1 LCLQQ
6 IKNGILKGGG
16 FTITSDL
23 LNDTIRN
30 MDRNL
35 DSNSNIQQGGTISVG
50 ANVLNMFK
58 DLAVPAGL
66 FFTQKQF
73 QKNNTLRYEQKEE
86 PIEDGLYDKL
96 LGLLDPEKRMLHGRK
111 TKTQERKITKERRE
125 RNASKMIIIFTFNF
139 LQFTFMVILLYE
151 QQYKIIIR

>member
-1 LCLQQ
+1 MDFDFDVNKDFVFTTD
-6 IKNGILKGGG
+6 KNGILKGGG

-111 TKTQERKITKERRE
+111 TKRKRENNKRKTRKERK
-125 RNASKMIIIFTFNF
+125 
-139 LQFTFMVILLYE
+139 
-151 QQYKIIIR
+151 

>member
-1 LCLQQ
+1 MDFDFDVNKDFVFTTD
-6 IKNGILKGGG
+6 KNGILKGGG

-30 MDRNL
+30 SSVKSNTTHLDEKNMERNM
-35 DSNSNIQQGGTISVG
+35 DSNSNIQQGGSFSVG

-73 QKNNTLRYEQKEE
+73 QRNNTIRYEQKEE

-111 TKTQERKITKERRE
+111 TKRKRENNKRKTRKERK
-125 RNASKMIIIFTFNF
+125 
-139 LQFTFMVILLYE
+139 
-151 QQYKIIIR
+151 

>member
-1 LCLQQ
+1 MDFDFDVNKDFVFTTD
-6 IKNGILKGGG
+6 KNGILKGGG

-23 LNDTIRN
+23 LNDTIQN

-35 DSNSNIQQGGTISVG
+35 DSNSNIQQGGSFSVG
-50 ANVLNMFK
+50 VNVLNMFK

-73 QKNNTLRYEQKEE
+73 QKNSTIRYEPKEE

-111 TKTQERKITKERRE
+111 TKRKRENNKRKTRKERR
-125 RNASKMIIIFTFNF
+125 
-139 LQFTFMVILLYE
+139 
-151 QQYKIIIR
+151 

>member
-1 LCLQQ
+1 MDFDFDVNKDFVFTTD
-6 IKNGILKGGG
+6 KNGILKGGG

-73 QKNNTLRYEQKEE
+73 QKNNTIRYEQKEE

-111 TKTQERKITKERRE
+111 TKRKRENNKRKTRKERK
-125 RNASKMIIIFTFNF
+125 
-139 LQFTFMVILLYE
+139 
-151 QQYKIIIR
+151 

>member
-1 LCLQQ
+1 MDFDFDVNKDFVFTTD
-6 IKNGILKGGG
+6 KNGILKGGG

-23 LNDTIRN
+23 LNDTIQN
-30 MDRNL
+30 MDRNV

-66 FFTQKQF
+66 FFTHKQF

-111 TKTQERKITKERRE
+111 TKRKRENNKRKTRKERK
-125 RNASKMIIIFTFNF
+125 
-139 LQFTFMVILLYE
+139 
-151 QQYKIIIR
+151 

>member
-1 LCLQQ
+1 MDFDFDVNKDFVFTTD
-6 IKNGILKGGG
+6 KNGILKGGG

-30 MDRNL
+30 MDRNV
-35 DSNSNIQQGGTISVG
+35 DSNSNIQQGGSFSVG

-73 QKNNTLRYEQKEE
+73 QRNNTIRYEQKEG

-111 TKTQERKITKERRE
+111 TKRKRENNKRKTRRE
-125 RNASKMIIIFTFNF
+125 RK
-139 LQFTFMVILLYE
+139 
-151 QQYKIIIR
+151 

>member
-1 LCLQQ
+1 MDFDFDVNKDFVFTTD
-6 IKNGILKGGG
+6 KNGILKGGG

-23 LNDTIRN
+23 LNDTIQN

-35 DSNSNIQQGGTISVG
+35 DSNSNIQQGGSFSVG
-50 ANVLNMFK
+50 VNVLNMFK

-73 QKNNTLRYEQKEE
+73 QKNNTLRYENKEE
-86 PIEDGLYDKL
+86 PIEDGIYDKL

-111 TKTQERKITKERRE
+111 TKRKRENNKRKTRKERR
-125 RNASKMIIIFTFNF
+125 
-139 LQFTFMVILLYE
+139 
-151 QQYKIIIR
+151 

>member
-1 LCLQQ
+1 MDFDFDVNKDFVFTTD
-6 IKNGILKGGG
+6 KNGILKGGG

-30 MDRNL
+30 
-35 DSNSNIQQGGTISVG
+35 SSINSNTTHLDEKNRDGNNTIQQGGSLVGVG

-73 QKNNTLRYEQKEE
+73 QKNNTIRYEQKEE

-111 TKTQERKITKERRE
+111 TKRKRENNKRKTRKERK
-125 RNASKMIIIFTFNF
+125 
-139 LQFTFMVILLYE
+139 
-151 QQYKIIIR
+151 

>member
-1 LCLQQ
+1 MDFDFDVNKDFVFTTD
-6 IKNGILKGGG
+6 KNGILKGGG
-16 FTITSDL
+16 FTITSEL

-30 MDRNL
+30 SNTSSNINHLDERNK
-35 DSNSNIQQGGTISVG
+35 DGNNTIQQGGSLVGVG

-73 QKNNTLRYEQKEE
+73 QKNNTIRYEQKEE

-96 LGLLDPEKRMLHGRK
+96 LGLLDPENRMLHGRK
-111 TKTQERKITKERRE
+111 TKHKRENNEKKKKTRKVRK
-125 RNASKMIIIFTFNF
+125 
-139 LQFTFMVILLYE
+139 
-151 QQYKIIIR
+151 

>member
-1 LCLQQ
+1 MDFDFDVNKDFVFTTD
-6 IKNGILKGGG
+6 KNGILKGGG

-30 MDRNL
+30 STVNSNTTHLDEKDRVR
-35 DSNSNIQQGGTISVG
+35 DSNSNIQQGGTFSVG

-73 QKNNTLRYEQKEE
+73 QKNNTLRYENKEE

-111 TKTQERKITKERRE
+111 TKRKRENNKRKTRRE
-125 RNASKMIIIFTFNF
+125 RK
-139 LQFTFMVILLYE
+139 
-151 QQYKIIIR
+151 

>member
-1 LCLQQ
+1 MDFDFDVNKDFVFTTD
-6 IKNGILKGGG
+6 KNGILKGGG

-30 MDRNL
+30 SSVKSNTTHLDEKNMERNM
-35 DSNSNIQQGGTISVG
+35 DSNSNIQQGGSFSVG

-73 QKNNTLRYEQKEE
+73 QRNNTIRYEQKEE

-111 TKTQERKITKERRE
+111 TKRKRENNKRKTRRE
-125 RNASKMIIIFTFNF
+125 RK
-139 LQFTFMVILLYE
+139 
-151 QQYKIIIR
+151 

>member
-1 LCLQQ
+1 MDFDFDVNKDFVFTTD
-6 IKNGILKGGG
+6 KNGILKGGG

-30 MDRNL
+30 MDRNT
-35 DSNSNIQQGGTISVG
+35 DSTSNIQQGGSFSVG

-73 QKNNTLRYEQKEE
+73 QKNSTIRYEPKEE

-111 TKTQERKITKERRE
+111 TKRKRENNKRKTRRE
-125 RNASKMIIIFTFNF
+125 RK
-139 LQFTFMVILLYE
+139 
-151 QQYKIIIR
+151 

>member
-1 LCLQQ
+1 MDFDFDVNKDFVFTTD
-6 IKNGILKGGG
+6 KNGILKGGG

-30 MDRNL
+30 MDRNT
-35 DSNSNIQQGGTISVG
+35 DSTSNIQQGGSFSVG

-58 DLAVPAGL
+58 DLAIPAGL

-73 QKNNTLRYEQKEE
+73 QRNNTIRYEQKEE

-111 TKTQERKITKERRE
+111 TKRKRENNKRKTRKERK
-125 RNASKMIIIFTFNF
+125 
-139 LQFTFMVILLYE
+139 
-151 QQYKIIIR
+151 

>member
-1 LCLQQ
+1 MDFDFDVNKDFVFTTD
-6 IKNGILKGGG
+6 KNGILKGGG

-30 MDRNL
+30 VDINR
-35 DSNSNIQQGGTISVG
+35 DSNSNIQQGGSISVG

-73 QKNNTLRYEQKEE
+73 QKNNTLRYENKEE

-111 TKTQERKITKERRE
+111 TKRKRENNKRKTRRE
-125 RNASKMIIIFTFNF
+125 RK
-139 LQFTFMVILLYE
+139 
-151 QQYKIIIR
+151 